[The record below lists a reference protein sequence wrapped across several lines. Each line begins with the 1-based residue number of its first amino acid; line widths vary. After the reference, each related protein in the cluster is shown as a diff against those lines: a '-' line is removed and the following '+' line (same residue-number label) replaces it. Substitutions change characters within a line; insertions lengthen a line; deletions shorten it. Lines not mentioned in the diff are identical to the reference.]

1 MSSTNNNNDY
11 ERIKNQLIDIYIY
24 NLKNKYEILKYQGFS
39 KETINDIMDIY
50 QTVNIKTFKSD
61 FTKIK
66 TIYKNNIC

>member
-1 MSSTNNNNDY
+1 MSYNNKDY

-24 NLKNKYEILKYQGFS
+24 NLKNKYEILKYQGIS
-39 KETINDIMDIY
+39 KEKINDIMDIY
-50 QTVNIKTFKSD
+50 QTINIKNFKSD

>member
-39 KETINDIMDIY
+39 KEKINDIMDIY

>member
-1 MSSTNNNNDY
+1 MSSNNKDY

-24 NLKNKYEILKYQGFS
+24 NLKNKYEILKYQGIS
-39 KETINDIMDIY
+39 KEKINDIMDIY
-50 QTVNIKTFKSD
+50 QTINIKNFKSD